1 MNFLKL
7 CKTKYYNFNLFHS
20 IQRNFI
26 AQTGDITGSGN
37 GGESV
42 FKYGTNSPNN
52 FIFNFQFNNWTYVFS
67 FIFGEKAKYYAG
79 EQLPKIK
86 HTRAGLISM
95 VNCGDNMF
103 GSQFFLTLGS
113 DLTYLDGE
121 HLVFGEVTEGE
132 DVLIKLNESICDE
145 GHRPYQDIRIT
156 HTIIIEDPFD
166 DPKGLNVPDRSP
178 SPTADRLMVYII

>member
-1 MNFLKL
+1 
-7 CKTKYYNFNLFHS
+7 
-20 IQRNFI
+20 
-26 AQTGDITGSGN
+26 
-37 GGESV
+37 
-42 FKYGTNSPNN
+42 
-52 FIFNFQFNNWTYVFS
+52 
-67 FIFGEKAKYYAG
+67 
-79 EQLPKIK
+79 
-86 HTRAGLISM
+86 M

-156 HTIIIEDPFD
+156 HTIIVEDPFD
-166 DPKGLNVPDRSP
+166 DPKGLKVPERSP
-178 SPTADRLMVYII
+178 SPTADRLMVLFYFELNQERD

>member
-1 MNFLKL
+1 
-7 CKTKYYNFNLFHS
+7 
-20 IQRNFI
+20 
-26 AQTGDITGSGN
+26 
-37 GGESV
+37 
-42 FKYGTNSPNN
+42 
-52 FIFNFQFNNWTYVFS
+52 
-67 FIFGEKAKYYAG
+67 
-79 EQLPKIK
+79 
-86 HTRAGLISM
+86 M

-145 GHRPYQDIRIT
+145 SHRPYQDIRIT

-178 SPTADRLMVYII
+178 SPTADRLMVYFILS